1 MILFL
6 SPADTDLLTAL
17 AANHQLPP
25 DVPSMQA
32 LQLNEYQEP
41 EALERLFA
49 ALPVPP
55 VAVVLRLLGGKAAF
69 ARGFEWLKARCQA
82 DGIAF
87 LPLPGDPQPD
97 PELSAEGS
105 LPLRVSGVV
114 FDYLIRGGVPNF
126 VNMACFLSDTCC
138 GTQFNPAPPQDLPWE
153 GVYHP
158 AIPPGEDAENCLAT
172 QHDPQA
178 PTIGILF
185 YRAQWMSG
193 DLDFIDRLI
202 EAIEARGCNALP
214 VFSFTLRDDVTADD
228 GLPPVVRRYQ
238 LDAAGQPRIEVLIT
252 TLRFSSA

>member
-1 MILFL
+1 
-6 SPADTDLLTAL
+6 
-17 AANHQLPP
+17 
-25 DVPSMQA
+25 MQA
-32 LQLNEYQEP
+32 LQLNDYQEP

-126 VNMACFLSDTCC
+126 VNLACFLSDTCC

-158 AIPPGEDAENCLAT
+158 AMPAG
-172 QHDPQA
+172 
-178 PTIGILF
+178 G
-185 YRAQWMSG
+185 
-193 DLDFIDRLI
+193 
-202 EAIEARGCNALP
+202 GC
-214 VFSFTLRDDVTADD
+214 
-228 GLPPVVRRYQ
+228 
-238 LDAAGQPRIEVLIT
+238 
-252 TLRFSSA
+252 